1 MIVCA
6 GRNEIFDF
14 ARPIGVGLIESAA
27 NLSTILR
34 EHKPKSLIFIG
45 SAGSY
50 GKHKI
55 FDIVCSNNAVNIE
68 IGYLLGKSY
77 TPLEN
82 KNVPRETKSLVN
94 SSNYITCDAKLSKEF
109 LKIGV
114 ELENMEFFSVV
125 WLAKQYN
132 IPIQG
137 IFVVTNFCDKNAHKD
152 FLTNHEK
159 AKILL
164 ENYMKDK
171 KYEN

>member
-27 NLSTILR
+27 NLSIILH
-34 EHKPKSLIFIG
+34 EHKPQSLSFIG

-50 GKHKI
+50 GEHKI
-55 FDIVCSNNAVNIE
+55 FDIVHATSAVNIE
-68 IGYLLGKSY
+68 IGYLLGKCY

-94 SSNYITCDAKLSKEF
+94 SSNYITCDPELAQEF
-109 LKIGV
+109 LNLGIA
-114 ELENMEFFSVV
+114 LENMEFFAVTQ
-125 WLAKQYN
+125 LAKQYN
-132 IPIQG
+132 IPVQG
-137 IFVVTNFCDKNAHKD
+137 IFVVTNFCDKNAHRD
-152 FLTNHEK
+152 FLANHEK

-171 KYEN
+171 NDKN